1 MNSVF
6 FSPLSFKGGRRGKK
20 SGSGTSIHLKN
31 GSKRHPLK
39 YYIIVQHNNK
49 LRYQGTEAKII
60 YDVLLTGCKSKF
72 YEDEVKMHSLNMHF
86 KD

>member
-1 MNSVF
+1 M
-6 FSPLSFKGGRRGKK
+6 
-20 SGSGTSIHLKN
+20 
-31 GSKRHPLK
+31 K

-72 YEDEVKMHSLNMHF
+72 YEDEVKMYSLNVHF
-86 KD
+86 KDCGCHWGKNLIKSF